1 MAIFHAFAPPLV
13 SKDHDLPF
21 VSSITDEEASARFL
35 MLSPLDIA
43 SLVQVLCPDRTP
55 SQDST
60 ERASTIPLSDP
71 PSTAGSST
79 LVPESSDV
87 GSTVTLSAT
96 HPTTI
101 DIVPSE
107 ASVPKTCVDS
117 QDSPDLHGGDLKAET
132 KSKEASSNDPFFELK
147 RSCQKLKDVSS
158 RNTSASPESFSK
170 ADSWAFVYYSKDG
183 SKLSVESIGIEGPD
197 TALPD
202 FASSRQHD
210 KIRAR
215 ADERDSYA
223 SLKVAMVGLLYE
235 GDGPNTE
242 TVEPATVTGAF
253 GHPDPFEAL
262 ETLMKAAMD
271 KAHSDLDFA
280 SAHVWWRKLQIYQ
293 DYLARHSSKSSRTL
307 FHDIARDLQGAVNV
321 AADIGK
327 HCEAQCRSLGRLQK
341 CNKSMLARMDE
352 LRNALR
358 VKMWYVSDVRHS
370 ATYEESL
377 YVTRALRTMASS
389 KRPKQPGSIS
399 SWARQRLRGT
409 NIHDRAEAQTLEAMV
424 APKEHGGLSKL
435 ADEQVELTSRWL
447 TRKSI
452 ENFCKGEERIHRFC
466 YEVQRS
472 IGRIAG
478 VSLLESPVLWS
489 SNLFRREKASFDS
502 QRSRSNV
509 FGSPFTS
516 PFVPPAPF
524 EPSRLHTPISAAPA
538 LSSKAGPAALARSPT
553 NTFGGLWSASHPRRQ
568 PTGLGLQGNPF
579 TLPPTPTSPP
589 MSWSNNPFGP
599 NSPLHGV
606 TSTLPSYSNPSAGHS
621 RGNSEGEV
629 SQERKAFAE
638 QTKKTLC
645 SLMVS
650 DLGYLLWNQGSET
663 DTWVNDHSELL
674 ESEAKYTL
682 VSGRAMS
689 SEHGMDKAIQDT
701 SQQDATL
708 GDLPST
714 KSSFPLATPTPPN
727 SFPFKELYT
736 TLLRRMSL
744 THDPYTKLRLL
755 YELEDLIVKS
765 MDSPMPT
772 DLPPRDS
779 IRLSRHY
786 KHPSLRSKSV
796 PRTKA
801 NSLEEVIA
809 NCTERRAGT
818 LKYKAPKVAPAIVPS
833 EIGTAEPNTSST
845 DDIVNTLYTIF
856 RDPTLRPQT
865 LFRDLQY
872 IAAFIPASTLDQTAH
887 GKAFWDAGLAALAL
901 KEDLCDS
908 MVRHA
913 NTITAY
919 HISPRASLDPAADNA
934 VAATTL
940 QDAANLW
947 LVTAKEGSPVAAREL
962 GLFYLTHPE
971 LLPRVTMPFS
981 KAKDVFR
988 AVMANDT
995 RVGDK
1000 EKGALDPYT
1009 FAVVLHW
1016 MEIAAN
1022 GGDKDAG
1029 IFLRGNGELS
1039 GGR

>member
-1 MAIFHAFAPPLV
+1 
-13 SKDHDLPF
+13 
-21 VSSITDEEASARFL
+21 
-35 MLSPLDIA
+35 
-43 SLVQVLCPDRTP
+43 
-55 SQDST
+55 
-60 ERASTIPLSDP
+60 
-71 PSTAGSST
+71 
-79 LVPESSDV
+79 
-87 GSTVTLSAT
+87 
-96 HPTTI
+96 
-101 DIVPSE
+101 
-107 ASVPKTCVDS
+107 
-117 QDSPDLHGGDLKAET
+117 
-132 KSKEASSNDPFFELK
+132 
-147 RSCQKLKDVSS
+147 
-158 RNTSASPESFSK
+158 
-170 ADSWAFVYYSKDG
+170 
-183 SKLSVESIGIEGPD
+183 
-197 TALPD
+197 
-202 FASSRQHD
+202 
-210 KIRAR
+210 
-215 ADERDSYA
+215 
-223 SLKVAMVGLLYE
+223 
-235 GDGPNTE
+235 
-242 TVEPATVTGAF
+242 
-253 GHPDPFEAL
+253 
-262 ETLMKAAMD
+262 
-271 KAHSDLDFA
+271 
-280 SAHVWWRKLQIYQ
+280 
-293 DYLARHSSKSSRTL
+293 
-307 FHDIARDLQGAVNV
+307 
-321 AADIGK
+321 
-327 HCEAQCRSLGRLQK
+327 
-341 CNKSMLARMDE
+341 
-352 LRNALR
+352 
-358 VKMWYVSDVRHS
+358 
-370 ATYEESL
+370 
-377 YVTRALRTMASS
+377 
-389 KRPKQPGSIS
+389 
-399 SWARQRLRGT
+399 
-409 NIHDRAEAQTLEAMV
+409 
-424 APKEHGGLSKL
+424 
-435 ADEQVELTSRWL
+435 
-447 TRKSI
+447 
-452 ENFCKGEERIHRFC
+452 
-466 YEVQRS
+466 
-472 IGRIAG
+472 
-478 VSLLESPVLWS
+478 
-489 SNLFRREKASFDS
+489 
-502 QRSRSNV
+502 
-509 FGSPFTS
+509 
-516 PFVPPAPF
+516 
-524 EPSRLHTPISAAPA
+524 
-538 LSSKAGPAALARSPT
+538 
-553 NTFGGLWSASHPRRQ
+553 
-568 PTGLGLQGNPF
+568 
-579 TLPPTPTSPP
+579 
-589 MSWSNNPFGP
+589 
-599 NSPLHGV
+599 
-606 TSTLPSYSNPSAGHS
+606 
-621 RGNSEGEV
+621 
-629 SQERKAFAE
+629 
-638 QTKKTLC
+638 
-645 SLMVS
+645 
-650 DLGYLLWNQGSET
+650 
-663 DTWVNDHSELL
+663 
-674 ESEAKYTL
+674 
-682 VSGRAMS
+682 
-689 SEHGMDKAIQDT
+689 
-701 SQQDATL
+701 
-708 GDLPST
+708 
-714 KSSFPLATPTPPN
+714 
-727 SFPFKELYT
+727 
-736 TLLRRMSL
+736 MSL

-1029 IFLRGNGELS
+1029 DFLRGNGELS